1 MVQTGEKRQT
11 IEIVQTELSR
21 LISAILNVFRELKE
35 TMFKEQKE
43 GVRTMSPQIENY
55 Q

>member
-1 MVQTGEKRQT
+1 MVQTGKKTQT

-21 LISAILNVFRELKE
+21 LVSAISNVFRELKE
-35 TMFKEQKE
+35 TMSKEQKE
-43 GVRTMSPQIENY
+43 GVSTMSPQIENY